1 MSNVLSKSKLK
12 QVHMIII
19 IKYLGNLKELLG
31 YKYEN
36 LLTVC
41 IKKCPIYYLLG
52 IHGCWF

>member
-36 LLTVC
+36 VLTVC